1 MIFEMV
7 SSQLHSQWI
16 HCFRSLWD
24 NYQMLLHVAFS
35 YTLFKLV
42 QTLRVAKEML
52 PFSLIASL

>member
-7 SSQLHSQWI
+7 SSQLQSQWI

-35 YTLFKLV
+35 YTLV
-42 QTLRVAKEML
+42 QTLRVEKETL

>member
-35 YTLFKLV
+35 YTLV
-42 QTLRVAKEML
+42 QTLRVAKETL
-52 PFSLIASL
+52 PFSPIASL